1 METEESINKKIISL
15 LRILHLYLHELE
27 IIQERK
33 NRDEQVSMSDRVELV
48 LRDSSGNVKTKLNN

>member
-27 IIQERK
+27 IIQEGR

-48 LRDSSGNVKTKLNN
+48 LRDSNGNVKAKLNN

>member
-15 LRILHLYLHELE
+15 LRVLHLYLHELE
-27 IIQERK
+27 RMQESK

-48 LRDSSGNVKTKLNN
+48 LRDSNGNVKAKLNN